1 MGFRVV
7 TPPEPALTVDQI
19 RAHLRMERTGDAAFD
34 EAVDADLDL
43 KGLAAQGAIDGPAGW
58 LGRCIGLQTI
68 EERFG
73 DFLGNPSNDWGQT
86 VAWEC
91 GLSLGSHSDT
101 IFRLP
106 FGPVRSVVS
115 IKYLDQTNA
124 LITLDPALYE
134 LDTDEGRIRPVFGQQ
149 WPAAY
154 DALGAVR
161 IQYQAGYAP
170 GEAPAPIL
178 AALLMMV
185 ADLNEQRDA
194 KAQANLV
201 DNPTVAR
208 LLAPYRSWR

>member
-7 TPPEPALTVDQI
+7 TPPEAALTVDQI

-34 EAVDADLDL
+34 GIVDADLDL
-43 KGLAAQGAIDGPAGW
+43 KGRAAQGAIDGPDGW

-68 EERFG
+68 EERFS
-73 DFLGNPSNDWGQT
+73 DFLGNPTDNWGRT
-86 VAWEC
+86 VAWEY
-91 GLSLGSHSDT
+91 GLTLGSHSDT
-101 IFRLP
+101 IIRLP

-115 IKYLDQTNA
+115 IKYLDGANQLATV
-124 LITLDPALYE
+124 DPSLYE
-134 LDTDEGRIRPVFGQQ
+134 VADEDRIRPVFGKA
-149 WPAAY
+149 WPGAY
-154 DALGAVR
+154 DALDAVR

-201 DNPTVAR
+201 ENHTVAR

>member
-34 EAVDADLDL
+34 GAVDADLAL
-43 KGLAAQGAIDGPAGW
+43 KGLAAQGTIDGPDGW

-73 DFLGNPSNDWGQT
+73 DFLGNPTNDWGRA
-86 VAWEC
+86 VAWEY
-91 GLSLGSHSDT
+91 GLFSGSHSDT
-101 IFRLP
+101 IIRLP
-106 FGPVRSVVS
+106 FGPVKSVVS
-115 IKYLDQTNA
+115 IQYLDASRQLVT
-124 LITLDPALYE
+124 IDPTLYE
-134 LDTDEGRIRPVFGQQ
+134 VADEDRISPVFGQS
-149 WPAAY
+149 WPAPYA
-154 DALGAVR
+154 ALDAVR

-170 GEAPAPIL
+170 GAAPAPIL

-194 KAQANLV
+194 RAQANLV